1 MLATLLSVSA
11 VTELA
16 QGSPPGPRTFPGP
29 VAKPAPPNA
38 AYPSSPPYYDGHT
51 SEKVIAVDQKVNVSL
66 CVTQGN
72 VKVNGSPRNELR
84 IFVRNGSKF
93 AFNVQ
98 ETNVKT
104 GSPAWVALTSIADA
118 KPKFGTSSE
127 CIWGEQIEIDV
138 PQGATVT
145 IKGREITA
153 RLDTIRRAN
162 VRSIGGS
169 MNFRN
174 ISGGISASAGQG
186 DVMVE
191 DSQGAMSLESTT
203 GNIIVYEASPAES
216 GDILRARTNSGAIS
230 LQKTAYRQ
238 IDVNSVSG
246 SVIFTGDVLRG
257 AIYGF
262 STTSGSIKLS
272 LPKDSSCSVSASYG
286 FGAFESQLPMKVL
299 TENISPGSV
308 RSVKGIFGGGG
319 EGSLNITTSLGSI
332 SITNQ

>member
-1 MLATLLSVSA
+1 M
-11 VTELA
+11 
-16 QGSPPGPRTFPGP
+16 
-29 VAKPAPPNA
+29 
-38 AYPSSPPYYDGHT
+38 
-51 SEKVIAVDQKVNVSL
+51 NVSL
-66 CVTQGN
+66 CVSQGN
-72 VKVNGSPRNELR
+72 VNINRSLRNELR

-98 ETNVKT
+98 ETNLKT
-104 GSPAWVALTSIADA
+104 GNPAWVALNSITD
-118 KPKFGTSSE
+118 KNPKFSTSSE

-174 ISGGISASAGQG
+174 ISGGISASACQG

-191 DSQGAMSLESTT
+191 ESKGAMSLESTT
-203 GNIIVYEASPAES
+203 GNIIVYDASPAES
-216 GDILRARTNSGAIS
+216 GDILRARTNSGSIS

-246 SVIFTGDVLRG
+246 SVIFSGDVLRG

-272 LPKDSSCSVSASYG
+272 LPK
-286 FGAFESQLPMKVL
+286 
-299 TENISPGSV
+299 N
-308 RSVKGIFGGGG
+308 
-319 EGSLNITTSLGSI
+319 
-332 SITNQ
+332 